1 MIGLR
6 CDGALINLESESGA
20 QLGNDLLER
29 RHTIET
35 FCYFIF
41 EMDYKPFP
49 QATIED
55 CARMARAILLHLLRA
70 YFFANGE

>member
-20 QLGNDLLER
+20 QLGNDLLEKR
-29 RHTIET
+29 YTIET
-35 FCYFIF
+35 FCYFVF

-49 QATIED
+49 
-55 CARMARAILLHLLRA
+55 
-70 YFFANGE
+70 